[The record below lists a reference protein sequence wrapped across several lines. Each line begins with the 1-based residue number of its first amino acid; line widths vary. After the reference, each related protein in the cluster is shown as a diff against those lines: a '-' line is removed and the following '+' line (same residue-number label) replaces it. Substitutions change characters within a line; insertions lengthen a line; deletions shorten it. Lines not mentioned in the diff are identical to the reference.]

1 MKITMLKAGYGDCF
15 LIETKNNN
23 GIPYNILVD
32 GGTGDSYNG
41 IEKNKDFILSYLK
54 ENKINLIVLTHID
67 DDHIKGIQRL
77 FTDLLKNKYNVLRQ
91 NIMKIIYN
99 SPYATA
105 LYLKK
110 EYKKPQKREYKK
122 SSGNISAASAQSV
135 EQLVCNMDKL
145 TDEIIV
151 VGDEKIKNKMNISEH
166 GININFLSPSK
177 KTLESYYKQYEI
189 DIRKAEKNKV
199 DKEKGNIS
207 KFKIMDDYKDT
218 IEELKKKIDCE
229 ALTLYNRASIAFLLE
244 EESTQERVLMLG
256 DCDYDIVEKEL
267 RDLGYSENNKLK
279 LEYVKL
285 SHHGSIGTLKN
296 SFLEIIDCDN
306 YLISTDG
313 KRYNHPNKKTLA
325 RIWNNNENAKFYFN
339 YEKLINKIFI
349 NGLEDFYCYK
359 CKKYK
364 FLGERNE

>member
-32 GGTGDSYNG
+32 GGTGDSYDG

-77 FTDLLKNKYNVLRQ
+77 FKDLLKNKYNVLRQ

-105 LYLKK
+105 LYLEKAYTKPQKK
-110 EYKKPQKREYKK
+110 EYKK
-122 SSGNISAASAQSV
+122 SNGNISAVSAQSV
-135 EQLVCNMDKL
+135 EQLICNMEKL

-151 VGDEKIKNKMNISEH
+151 VGDEKIKDKSNVIES
-166 GININFLSPSK
+166 GIKIKFLSPNK
-177 KTLESYYKQYEI
+177 EALETYYKQYEI

-199 DKEKGNIS
+199 DKAKGNIS
-207 KFKIMDDYKDT
+207 KNKIMDDYKDT
-218 IEELKKKIDCE
+218 IEELKKKTDCE
-229 ALTLYNRASIAFLLE
+229 ALTVYNRASIAFLLE

-267 RDLGYSENNKLK
+267 RELGYSKDYKLN
-279 LEYVKL
+279 LNYVKL

-296 SFLEIIDCDN
+296 SFLELIDCND
-306 YLISTDG
+306 YFISTDG
-313 KRYNHPNKKTLA
+313 KSHSHPNKKTLA

-339 YEKLINKIFI
+339 YEQLINKIFI
-349 NGLEDFYCYK
+349 SDLENCYCLK
-359 CKKYK
+359 CEKYK
-364 FLGERNE
+364 FTGEKNE